1 MPSSLIPPPTP
12 HFGTLKH
19 PVVRDLAWLIDAPD
33 LVTTQWSGRPSRA
46 DLGLEDP
53 QRLSRWLGEVDASP
67 WGLET
72 LIGDTAFTRL
82 GQYHERLWQYLLDTA
97 PGTALLANNV
107 RIQQERRTL
116 GELDILYRQRD
127 SGDIVH
133 LEVAIKFY
141 LGLETG
147 PGAADDAMR
156 WIGPGGLD
164 SLALKVGHVSHHQL
178 PLMHTATAQQA
189 LATALAQPLKPS
201 LTQPSEQ
208 PQSEPMSAALSRPLR
223 SQLAMPGLL
232 FYPWRDELP
241 PPAIGHPNAYHGLW
255 CRWSDW
261 SALCASCPELRFGTC
276 LAKPHWLAPP
286 LPEHWLPRDTLSRSL
301 AAHFATY
308 ATPVQLMLARHPSRF
323 ADTPL
328 APGLAHDTTP
338 PGGTGRRV
346 FVVADDWPRQIPL
359 GPRQR
364 P

>member
-1 MPSSLIPPPTP
+1 MPPFSIIQSAPQI
-12 HFGTLKH
+12 GALKH
-19 PVVRDLAWLIDAPD
+19 PLVRDLAWLVDAPD
-33 LVTTQWSGRPSRA
+33 LVATRWAGRPSRA
-46 DLGLEDP
+46 DLGLGDGE
-53 QRLSRWLGEVDASP
+53 RLRRWLEAIAAAPGR
-67 WGLET
+67 LET

-82 GQYHERLWQYLLDTA
+82 GQYHERLWQYLLDSA

-147 PGAADDAMR
+147 PGAADDATR

-164 SLALKVGHVSHHQL
+164 SLALKAGHVSHHQL
-178 PLMHTATAQQA
+178 PLMHTAAAQQA
-189 LATALAQPLKPS
+189 LATALSQPLKP
-201 LTQPSEQ
+201 PE
-208 PQSEPMSAALSRPLR
+208 SEPASAALSRPPR

-241 PPAIGHPNAYHGLW
+241 PPAIGHANAYHGLW

-308 ATPVQLMLARHPSRF
+308 ATPVQLMLARHPSHF

-328 APGLAHDTTP
+328 APGAPHDKAP

-346 FVVADDWPRQIPL
+346 FVVADDWPKQIPL
-359 GPRQR
+359 APRQH